1 MTAQIIAKDG
11 RPEWAVIP
19 YEKYLALVEDSEMLQ
34 DIQDYDSAKQAIEN
48 GEKLVPGEVT
58 FSILD
63 GRNPIRAWREQQ
75 NMTLSQLAEASG
87 AAIHELEK
95 IERSQRTADAE
106 TLAAIAYALDVDI
119 DDIAT

>member
-1 MTAQIIAKDG
+1 
-11 RPEWAVIP
+11 
-19 YEKYLALVEDSEMLQ
+19 MLQ

-63 GRNPIRAWREQQ
+63 GRHPISAWREHQ

-87 AAIHELEK
+87 IAIHELEK
-95 IERSQRTADAE
+95 IERRQRAADAE
-106 TLAAIAYALDVDI
+106 TLAAIADALDVDT